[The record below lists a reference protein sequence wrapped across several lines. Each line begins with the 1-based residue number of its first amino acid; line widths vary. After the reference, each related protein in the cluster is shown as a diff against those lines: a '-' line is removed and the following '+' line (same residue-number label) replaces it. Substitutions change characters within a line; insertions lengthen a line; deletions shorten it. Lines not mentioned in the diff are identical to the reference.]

1 MKLGYLCGALALGLS
16 SLLCGGEIQGVC
28 AFEDQVTVLSE
39 TPRIF
44 LIEHFLTDSECDY
57 LISRAR
63 PLLKRSTVVG
73 DTVQENGDVGALN
86 DARTS
91 QGMFLEQFSKNPLLR
106 GIEKKISKLTG
117 LPESHGEGMQI
128 LFYGLGGE
136 YRPHYDYFD
145 PSTPGGA
152 ACYNRGGQRIAT
164 LVMYLADTEEGGE
177 TIFPYANVQTKPI
190 KGNAVLLYNCTPD
203 GEEDTLSLHGSS
215 PVTVGEKW
223 VAVKWIRQGVFR

>member
-1 MKLGYLCGALALGLS
+1 MKWGYLCGLWALGLS
-16 SLLCGGEIQGVC
+16 SLLCGGETQSIR
-28 AFEDQVTVLSE
+28 AFENQVTVLSE

-44 LIEHFLTDSECDY
+44 LIENFLTDSECDY

-73 DTVQENGDVGALN
+73 DAVKANGDVGALH

-106 GIEKKISKLTG
+106 GIEQKISQLTG

-128 LFYGLGGE
+128 LFYALGGE

-164 LVMYLADTEEGGE
+164 LLMYLADTEEGE
-177 TIFPYANVQTKPI
+177 KRFFLTQT
-190 KGNAVLLYNCTPD
+190 CRQ
-203 GEEDTLSLHGSS
+203 S
-215 PVTVGEKW
+215 P
-223 VAVKWIRQGVFR
+223 